1 MIGRLLVTVLTLLS
15 IAVLAPVASAGQ
27 RPAWT
32 PPRTPDG
39 KPDIQGTFTFSTITP
54 LQRPDALAGKDTLGA
69 EEAAEFEVS
78 ENKRL
83 NRDLF
88 DPVKGAPSAGYA
100 PRAQGGVLSYNEF
113 WYERGSKLTRDKRTS
128 LVVDP
133 PDGRIPF
140 TDAARKRNAERARI
154 SNSGFAD
161 SYTDRSL
168 ADRCIMGFNS
178 GPPMLSGAYNNNVQ
192 ILQIPGYV
200 VILNEMIHNTRI
212 IPTDGR
218 PHSRIRQWAGDS
230 RGRWE
235 GETLVVETINFL
247 RETSLTGSTVDTR
260 LVERFTRV
268 DPDTVKYEFTVEDPN
283 SYTRPWSVMMP
294 LVRTEGPLYEYAC
307 HEGNYGLHGI
317 LAGARA
323 RDKANAD
330 ASRK

>member
-140 TDAARKRNAERARI
+140 TDAARRGTRNGQ
-154 SNSGFAD
+154 GFRTPA
-161 SYTDRSL
+161 L
-168 ADRCIMGFNS
+168 
-178 GPPMLSGAYNNNVQ
+178 P
-192 ILQIPGYV
+192 
-200 VILNEMIHNTRI
+200 TRI
-212 IPTDGR
+212 RTAAWRTAASWASTPGR
-218 PHSRIRQWAGDS
+218 RCSPAR
-230 RGRWE
+230 
-235 GETLVVETINFL
+235 TT
-247 RETSLTGSTVDTR
+247 TTC
-260 LVERFTRV
+260 RFCRF
-268 DPDTVKYEFTVEDPN
+268 PGM
-283 SYTRPWSVMMP
+283 S
-294 LVRTEGPLYEYAC
+294 
-307 HEGNYGLHGI
+307 
-317 LAGARA
+317 
-323 RDKANAD
+323 
-330 ASRK
+330 